1 MELTPVIKDNDFNF
15 NLLPK
20 EEYSVHLTV
29 WSFCSLNVV
38 TNGKNFISSQLLL
51 RLSSSH
57 LQPEKKRTFS
67 DREYRGH
74 LDTFK
79 RCGNSTW
86 ITSVGETFP
95 PYLARQEIIKPPT
108 RNVFNISGNSLHGVP
123 LQAISKVYSK
133 KTYLSIN
140 DIFFTNSSPVSLW
153 CGDVEPVLVNQER
166 RAGEFSQLS
175 ITLTGLLGRHFLFS
189 WEIVKGDVEKYNHL
203 HWKYSWDMLFPNAL

>member
-1 MELTPVIKDNDFNF
+1 MELTPVIKENDFNF

-95 PYLARQEIIKPPT
+95 PYLARQIIKPPT
-108 RNVFNISGNSLHGVP
+108 RNVFTISGNSLHGGP

-140 DIFFTNSSPVSLW
+140 DIFLKISHPLVCGVEMLSLCW
-153 CGDVEPVLVNQER
+153 SARRGELESFLNCPLPWLGCWGDT
-166 RAGEFSQLS
+166 FYF
-175 ITLTGLLGRHFLFS
+175 LGKL
-189 WEIVKGDVEKYNHL
+189 
-203 HWKYSWDMLFPNAL
+203 